1 MTQDIQTVKI
11 GFIPL
16 VDCALLVIAKEKGFA
31 QNEGIDLQLFKEV
44 SWANIRDKVYLGY
57 LDGAQMLAGMPIA
70 ANMGLMQTA
79 CEIVAPFVL
88 GRNGNAITV
97 SHPVFANMQNEDPDF
112 LKAFDLKRTGAAL
125 KAVVARRK
133 KEGQPILRFG
143 MVFPFSC
150 HYYHLRYWMA
160 ACGIEPDVDVHL
172 EVIPPPFMDQYL
184 GEGRI
189 DGFCVGEP
197 WSSLVVAQDIGVIVG
212 ATTQIWSRC
221 PEKLLGLRKDWIDNN
236 PIALQGLIKALHQ
249 SSVWAGDMSNMEE
262 LSQILSTHNYID
274 VPAELIIRA
283 LTGDVRLQKGQP
295 KIHIPDFLTLSG
307 RGANYPD
314 PGEGQWILAQM
325 ERWGQANGAHC
336 QQEGMNLAFCADLYE
351 KVLPS
356 SAQDVQLAPKII
368 LFDDIK

>member
-1 MTQDIQTVKI
+1 MTQDMQTVKI

-16 VDCALLVIAKEKGFA
+16 VDCALLAIAKEKGFA
-31 QNEGIDLQLFKEV
+31 QNEGIDLQLYKEV

-79 CEIVAPFVL
+79 CKIVAPFVL

-97 SHPVFANMQNEDPDF
+97 SHPLFADMQDEDPGF
-112 LKAFDLKRTGAAL
+112 LKTFDLKRTGAAL
-125 KAVVARRK
+125 KTVVEKRK
-133 KEGQPILRFG
+133 QEGKPILRFG

-150 HYYHLRYWMA
+150 HNYHLRYWLA

-197 WSSLVVAQDIGVIVG
+197 WSSLAVAQDIGVIVG
-212 ATTQIWSRC
+212 ATTQIWPRC
-221 PEKLLGLRKDWIDNN
+221 PEKLLGLRKDWIDKN
-236 PIALQGLIKALHQ
+236 PSILQGLIRALHQ
-249 SSVWAGDMSNMEE
+249 SSVWAGNMSNMEE
-262 LSQILSTHNYID
+262 LSRILSTHDYID

-307 RGANYPD
+307 SRANYPD
-314 PGEGQWILAQM
+314 IREGQWILGQM
-325 ERWGQANGAHC
+325 ERWGQASGADF
-336 QQEGMNLAFCADLYE
+336 QQEGMDLAFCADIYE
-351 KVLPS
+351 KVLHS
-356 SAQDVQLAPKII
+356 KTKDVKSVTKVI
-368 LFDDIK
+368 LFDEI